1 MQASLRDLSSS
12 PNSQS
17 FQVCQRT
24 LHRCHE
30 IIFSDLP
37 SPASIPYSGLSVSFR
52 SRFSQKKVKSHVEPA
67 LVGLGLVLAGA
78 PAMPKLTEIMGEVAL
93 QQGRADDDD
102 MHVKNMDTEEETV
115 RGSSVLPTSS
125 PDTLEDDDNSSDE
138 KMEVD
143 KVLESEQLSIDPGP
157 EIRPNSELERRR
169 TVVGARTSPAL
180 VQLRNAHRSHL
191 SEDPLDQLDPS
202 PVMHVPSPYQS
213 SPSIPSSHS
222 PLRYNASAADSL
234 LQRYDLPSQSY
245 LLRNHYSQSEVG
257 SLTVHVLHA
266 IQELHPR
273 FNFCSHWKTYRTA
286 YSSSRSLPE

>member
-12 PNSQS
+12 PNSPS

-37 SPASIPYSGLSVSFR
+37 SPASIPYSGLSVPFR
-52 SRFSQKKVKSHVEPA
+52 SRFSQKKVKPHVEPA
-67 LVGLGLVLAGA
+67 LVGIGLILAGA
-78 PAMPKLTEIMGEVAL
+78 PAMPKLTEVMGEVSL
-93 QQGRADDDD
+93 QQGRADDEDI
-102 MHVKNMDTEEETV
+102 HVKNMDTEEET
-115 RGSSVLPTSS
+115 LPGAGALSTSS
-125 PDTLEDDDNSSDE
+125 PDALEDEDSNSDD
-138 KMEVD
+138 KTGKD
-143 KVLESEQLSIDPGP
+143 KGFESEQLAVDADP
-157 EIRPNSELERRR
+157 ELRSSSHLGRRR
-169 TVVGARTSPAL
+169 TVVGARTSPSL
-180 VQLRNAHRSHL
+180 IQLRNAHRSHL

-202 PVMHVPSPYQS
+202 PPSRIPSPYQS
-213 SPSIPSSHS
+213 SPSISSFHS

-257 SLTVHVLHA
+257 SPTVHVSHA

-273 FNFCSHWKTYRTA
+273 FNSCLPWKIYRTA
-286 YSSSRSLPE
+286 YSSFQSLPE